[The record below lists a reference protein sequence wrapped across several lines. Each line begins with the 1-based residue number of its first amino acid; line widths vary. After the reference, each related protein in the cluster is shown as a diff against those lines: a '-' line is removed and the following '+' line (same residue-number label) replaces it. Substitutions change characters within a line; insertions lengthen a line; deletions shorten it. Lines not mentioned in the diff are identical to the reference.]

1 MFHNIL
7 VKCLGHFTSN
17 IEKLTSLTLILVS
30 LHLWSA
36 DGIYL
41 ALEQILQEFFSTEF
55 HFIINH
61 QFPLKE
67 KKKTMNRKQNQSLH
81 SIQRMQLNQ
90 TVD

>member
-67 KKKTMNRKQNQSLH
+67 KKKNHES
-81 SIQRMQLNQ
+81 Q
-90 TVD
+90 TEPVSPFYPKNAT